1 MTSAELRPGIHIH
14 VVGIGG
20 AGMSAIAR
28 VLLGRGYRVSG
39 SDQQANSQTAT
50 LAAEGVDVF
59 VGHDAANLDGA
70 DLLLISSAVPAT
82 NVEWVAARERG
93 LPVLKRADLLGQLMR
108 GTIGIAVAGTHG
120 KTTTTGMIAHML
132 LEVGLDPTVILGG
145 TLDELGGNGRYGRGP
160 HFVIEADEYDYMF
173 LGLRPEIAVI
183 TNVEHD
189 HPDLFPT
196 AEAYRA
202 AFRQFAEGLPVDS
215 SRLIICV
222 DDPGAVE
229 LLDELTTA
237 SVATGAVATGTV
249 ATAGIDVITYGL
261 GSLPRSETPTVRAL
275 DPRPNR
281 LGGHDFIVE
290 ADGQTIGL
298 ARLRVPGL
306 HNVRNGLAAIIVGLG
321 LQLDFAAI
329 CRALAGF
336 GGVQRRFQLIG
347 EVSRGDSGGDVT
359 IIDDY
364 AHHPTEIR
372 ATLAAARQRYPGR
385 RLWAVWQPHTFSR
398 TRLLADEFAGS
409 FDSADRVIALD
420 IYGSREADDSLA
432 PRERDADQNSLA
444 PRERV
449 GERVTDQ
456 NPLAPRERVGE
467 RVIDQNPLAPRER
480 VGERDTEQ
488 NSLAPRERVGERDTA
503 PPRPITTADVVGR
516 MSHPQAIYIP
526 DRRAA
531 TAYLLERVSPG
542 DVILTLGAGD
552 GNMVGRWLLE
562 ELQRQRGVTK
572 PGLPGQPSL

>member
-1 MTSAELRPGIHIH
+1 MNDGMTSMELKPGMIAPGVHIH

-39 SDQQANSQTAT
+39 SDQQANSQTAA
-50 LAAEGVDVF
+50 LAVEGVAVF
-59 VGHDAANLDGA
+59 IGHNAANIDGA
-70 DLLLISSAVPAT
+70 DMLLISSAVPAT
-82 NVEWVAARERG
+82 NVEWLTARERG

-108 GTIGIAVAGTHG
+108 GSIGIAVAGTHG
-120 KTTTTGMIAHML
+120 KTTTTGMIAHLL

-145 TLDELGGNGRYGRGP
+145 TLDELGGNGRYGAGP

-202 AFRQFAEGLPVDS
+202 AFRQFAEQLPVDN
-215 SRLIICV
+215 SRLIICA

-237 SVATGAVATGTV
+237 AVTN
-249 ATAGIDVITYGL
+249 AGIDVITYGL

-281 LGGHDFIVE
+281 IGGHDFIVE
-290 ADGQTIGL
+290 VDGQTIGL

-321 LQLDFAAI
+321 LQLDFATI

-347 EVSRGDSGGDVT
+347 EVGRGDSGGDVT

-420 IYGSREADDSLA
+420 IYGSREAEAPLA
-432 PRERDADQNSLA
+432 PRERVGERDADENSLA

-449 GERVTDQ
+449 GEREAD
-456 NPLAPRERVGE
+456 
-467 RVIDQNPLAPRER
+467 
-480 VGERDTEQ
+480 
-488 NSLAPRERVGERDTA
+488 
-503 PPRPITTADVVGR
+503 PPRPITTADIVGR
-516 MSHPQAIYIP
+516 MSHPQAVYIP

-572 PGLPGQPSL
+572 PGLPGQPSI